1 MNKQDLRQK
10 ALETIEEN
18 KKIID
23 QYNSG
28 MIGLC
33 EKVRQAFAKHNSAM
47 RVRYYTADSVP
58 IEQKREYHRRRVEDM
73 RREGLHRMTDEEAH
87 QRLINKNTEKMT
99 KLQMIEEL
107 QSRIRVLQEEQSST
121 LEELN
126 KVKES
131 LRAEKETSAY
141 YKGLW
146 EKQLNDNC
154 DRQRQEDWLN
164 NIACM
169 LANGIIIAKAIN
181 PNADPKANI
190 GTPEDQNALAAV
202 CIDTAKAIVKAAKE
216 KL

>member
-28 MIGLC
+28 MLGLC
-33 EKVRQAFAKHNSAM
+33 EQVRQAFAKHNSAM
-47 RVRYYTADSVP
+47 RVRYYTSDSVP
-58 IEQKREYHRRRVEDM
+58 TEQKREYHRRRVEEM
-73 RREGLHRMTDEEAH
+73 RLEGLHRMTDEEAH

-99 KLQMIEEL
+99 KLQKIEEL
-107 QSRIRVLQEEQSST
+107 QSRIRELQKEQFST

-146 EKQLNDNC
+146 EKQLNENC
-154 DRQRQEDWLN
+154 DKRQREDMLN
-164 NIACM
+164 NIACC
-169 LANGIIIAKAIN
+169 LANAYIIAKAIN
-181 PNADPKANI
+181 PQTNVRYDTDTMTENAI
-190 GTPEDQNALAAV
+190 LASV
-202 CIDTAKAIVKAAKE
+202 CAETAKAIMERISKI
-216 KL
+216 L

>member
-33 EKVRQAFAKHNSAM
+33 DSVRRAFAKHNSAM

-58 IEQKREYHRRRVEDM
+58 IEQKREYHRRRVEEM

-126 KVKES
+126 KAKES

-146 EKQLNDNC
+146 EKQLDENC
-154 DRQRQEDWLN
+154 DRNRQEDWLN

-190 GTPEDQNALAAV
+190 GTLDDQNALAAV
-202 CIDTAKAIVKAAKE
+202 CIDTAKAIFKAAKKE
-216 KL
+216 G

>member
-33 EKVRQAFAKHNSAM
+33 DDVRQAFAKHNSAM
-47 RVRYYTADSVP
+47 RVRYYTSDSVP

-73 RREGLHRMTDEEAH
+73 RSEGLHRMTDEEAH
-87 QRLINKNTEKMT
+87 QCLINKNTEKMT
-99 KLQMIEEL
+99 KLQKIEEL
-107 QSRIRVLQEEQSST
+107 QSRIRELQKEQFST

-131 LRAEKETSAY
+131 LRVEKETSAY

-146 EKQLNDNC
+146 EKQLNENC

-190 GTPEDQNALAAV
+190 FTPDDQNALAAV
-202 CIDTAKAIVKAAKE
+202 CIDTAKAVMKAAKE
-216 KL
+216 TL

>member
-33 EKVRQAFAKHNSAM
+33 DSVRQAFAKHNSAM

-58 IEQKREYHRRRVEDM
+58 IEQKREYHRRRVEEM
-73 RREGLHRMTDEEAH
+73 RLEGLHRMTDEEAH

-99 KLQMIEEL
+99 KLQKIEEL
-107 QSRIRVLQEEQSST
+107 QSRIRELQKEQFST

-141 YKGLW
+141 YKDLW
-146 EKQLNDNC
+146 EKQLDKNC

-190 GTPEDQNALAAV
+190 GTPDDQNALAAV
-202 CIDTAKAIVKAAKE
+202 CIDTAKAIVEAAK
-216 KL
+216 KTL

>member
-10 ALETIEEN
+10 ALEAIKEN
-18 KKIID
+18 KEIID

-28 MIGLC
+28 IIGLC
-33 EKVRQAFAKHNSAM
+33 DSVRQAFAKHNSAM
-47 RVRYYTADSVP
+47 RVRYYTSDSVP
-58 IEQKREYHRRRVEDM
+58 IEQKREYHRRRVEAM
-73 RREGLHRMTDEEAH
+73 RSEGLHRMTDEEAR
-87 QRLINKNTEKMT
+87 QCLINKNTEKMT
-99 KLQMIEEL
+99 KLQKIEEL
-107 QSRIRVLQEEQSST
+107 QSRIRELQKEQFST

-141 YKGLW
+141 YKDLW
-146 EKQLNDNC
+146 QKQLDKNC

-190 GTPEDQNALAAV
+190 GTPDDQNALAAV
-202 CIDTAKAIVKAAKE
+202 CIDTAKAIVEAAK
-216 KL
+216 KTL